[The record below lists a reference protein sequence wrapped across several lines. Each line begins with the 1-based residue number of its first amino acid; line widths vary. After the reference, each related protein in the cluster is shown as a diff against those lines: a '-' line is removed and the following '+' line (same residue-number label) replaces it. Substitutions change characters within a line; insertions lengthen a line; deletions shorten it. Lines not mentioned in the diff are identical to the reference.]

1 MKIGMRKSSL
11 KKSFKARTTGKL
23 KRKIKKKVIP
33 GYGKKGMGILHPK
46 KALYNKVYRKTTFG
60 GISGINQSYSGK
72 SKTIQYEYH
81 EVFLKEHRVNKLA
94 YCLLAFFLGSIGGQ
108 YFYMKEFKKG
118 LLCFFLSWTTVPI
131 FIGFYQAIKAI
142 FEPFNNDDTIS
153 IYTK

>member
-1 MKIGMRKSSL
+1 
-11 KKSFKARTTGKL
+11 
-23 KRKIKKKVIP
+23 
-33 GYGKKGMGILHPK
+33 MGILHPK

-108 YFYMKEFKKG
+108 YFYMKEFKKVCYASSCHG
-118 LLCFFLSWTTVPI
+118 LLFQFSLVFTKLLKLYLSHLTTMT
-131 FIGFYQAIKAI
+131 Q
-142 FEPFNNDDTIS
+142 
-153 IYTK
+153 